1 MRHSLLVPLALL
13 CIAYPQD
20 GPSQAPAT
28 KTYVTKKDDTL
39 LTMGEALRPPQATMN
54 QMALALY
61 QANLKTFQS
70 RTTLQL
76 ATGTKLNVPIASIV
90 TGTDA
95 QTAEA
100 EIAKIWRADQHY
112 RAGLILE
119 KSNHMSYAFDTY
131 VYAAKLGHGR
141 AQLRLGQ
148 LYDRDRSGFIQRDIQ
163 ESLQWYEKARENQVE
178 VPKSGPRQAGGS
190 FRP

>member
-1 MRHSLLVPLALL
+1 MIRLAVLIAL
-13 CIAYPQD
+13 CLPCGIGVAQ
-20 GPSQAPAT
+20 GQA

-39 LTMGEALRPPQATMN
+39 LTMGEALRPPQATSN

-61 QANLKTFQS
+61 QGNLKTYQS

-76 ATGTKLNVPIASIV
+76 PAGTKLNVPIASIA
-90 TGTDA
+90 TGTNA
-95 QTAEA
+95 QTAET
-100 EIAKIWRADQHY
+100 EVAKIWRADQHY
-112 RAGLILE
+112 RAALILE
-119 KSNHMSYAFDTY
+119 KSGNMLYAFDTY

-148 LYDRDRSGFIQRDIQ
+148 LYDKDMSGFIQRDLQ
-163 ESLQWYEKARENQVE
+163 ESLQWYEKARENQVD
-178 VPKSGPRQAGGS
+178 VPKSGARQAGGS